1 MKTGDSEETLSE
13 RVKEAEHRA
22 FPAAMQLVASG
33 AIRLGGDGKIIW
45 TAKKQN

>member
-1 MKTGDSEETLSE
+1 MKIGDTEETLCE

-33 AIRLGGDGKIIW
+33 EVQLGGDGKLRW
-45 TAKKQN
+45 NSGKHN